1 MEKISRKSF
10 VKGALGLGAV
20 GILAGCASSA
30 SSTAASASST
40 AAPAEKKEFTFA
52 DTVRWDAQYD
62 VVVMGMGA
70 AGMVAAKTAAD
81 NGAKVVI
88 VEKCEEGKAGG
99 NTKVCGQLFA
109 YANGDKDAAKSYY
122 TALAGGRDI
131 EPEIIDAISEGVAN
145 MADILADEFGFNK
158 DEYMDWTGV
167 NVGGTNM
174 GAMSPEYPE
183 MPGHE
188 KMALWTTHAGA
199 SDGYLYQGLKQNV
212 TDRVDAIDVWYSS
225 PAKSLIQDPVTKTV
239 VGVTVERDGKEMNIR
254 ALNGVCI
261 CTGGF
266 ECNKEMVQ
274 HYLNV
279 INYAP
284 RGGQFNTGDGIKMA
298 QAVGADLW
306 HMDCYEG
313 LFGLGSVTYPVEEGI
328 PCDMIATLAQNAV
341 NTGAAI
347 LVGTDGDRFVNES
360 ETVRHGHLYENGI
373 WENPTFPEKVWY
385 IIDETQK
392 GEIEAA
398 GAMPEEQ
405 LAKLT
410 AYDSIDAL
418 AEGIGVDKD
427 RLTKTIKNYNSFAN
441 NGEDYKCGR
450 EAQYM
455 RAFDGKKYYAMY
467 MVSGLLNTQGGPKRS
482 ANAEVLDTQG
492 NPIPHLYSAGEC
504 GGITVCMYQGG
515 TNIAECIT
523 FGRIAGKNAAAV
535 KDALPT
541 YTVEAVESAPA
552 QPGDI
557 DDLVGEEET
566 YETADNQYIGKAQ
579 GMDDEIVVRVTVD
592 DGKISQVRYKNW
604 DFGINGHGSIGAE
617 LVNKVALGYSSSYS
631 DNWTKGYIDNLCPKW
646 LLPDWHAANS
656 ETQKYSD
663 LWIED
668 ATFFK
673 IDDINLGYTFN
684 LKNNLKIRLAGSVQ
698 NVCTFTSYS
707 GIDPELY
714 SGIDKNVYPRPRTYS
729 LSFNLNF

>member
-188 KMALWTTHAGA
+188 KMALWTTHKGA

-441 NGEDYKCGR
+441 NGEDYKYGR

-523 FGRIAGKNAAAV
+523 FGRIAGKSAAAV

-592 DGKISQVRYKNW
+592 DGKISQVEVLKQNETE
-604 DFGINGHGSIGAE
+604 GIGVPATEQLPEKFVGLDTEEAINAVDGISGATITSNA
-617 LVNKVALGYSSSYS
+617 LKQAVVNALLQA
-631 DNWTKGYIDNLCPKW
+631 KG
-646 LLPDWHAANS
+646 
-656 ETQKYSD
+656 
-663 LWIED
+663 
-668 ATFFK
+668 
-673 IDDINLGYTFN
+673 
-684 LKNNLKIRLAGSVQ
+684 
-698 NVCTFTSYS
+698 
-707 GIDPELY
+707 
-714 SGIDKNVYPRPRTYS
+714 
-729 LSFNLNF
+729 

>member
-20 GILAGCASSA
+20 GILAGCGSSA
-30 SSTAASASST
+30 DSTAASASST

-167 NVGGTNM
+167 NVVGTNM

-225 PAKSLIQDPVTKTV
+225 PAKSLVQDPVTKTV

-279 INYAP
+279 INYAA
-284 RGGQFNTGDGIKMA
+284 RGGQYNTGDGIKMA

-410 AYDSIDAL
+410 AYDSIGAL

-523 FGRIAGKNAAAV
+523 FGRIAGKNAAAA

-592 DGKISQVRYKNW
+592 DGKISQVEVLKQNETE
-604 DFGINGHGSIGAE
+604 GIGVPATEQLPEKFVGLDTEEAINAVDGISGATITSNA
-617 LVNKVALGYSSSYS
+617 LKQAVVNALLQA
-631 DNWTKGYIDNLCPKW
+631 KG
-646 LLPDWHAANS
+646 
-656 ETQKYSD
+656 
-663 LWIED
+663 
-668 ATFFK
+668 
-673 IDDINLGYTFN
+673 
-684 LKNNLKIRLAGSVQ
+684 
-698 NVCTFTSYS
+698 
-707 GIDPELY
+707 
-714 SGIDKNVYPRPRTYS
+714 
-729 LSFNLNF
+729 

>member
-40 AAPAEKKEFTFA
+40 AAPAEKKECAFA

-188 KMALWTTHAGA
+188 KMALWTTHKGA

-225 PAKSLIQDPVTKTV
+225 PDKSLIADPFTKPV

-523 FGRIAGKNAAAV
+523 FGRIAGKSAAAV

-592 DGKISQVRYKNW
+592 DGKISQVEVLKQNETE
-604 DFGINGHGSIGAE
+604 GIGVPATEQLPEKFVGLDTEEAINAVDGISGATITSNA
-617 LVNKVALGYSSSYS
+617 LKQAVVNALLQA
-631 DNWTKGYIDNLCPKW
+631 KG
-646 LLPDWHAANS
+646 
-656 ETQKYSD
+656 
-663 LWIED
+663 
-668 ATFFK
+668 
-673 IDDINLGYTFN
+673 
-684 LKNNLKIRLAGSVQ
+684 
-698 NVCTFTSYS
+698 
-707 GIDPELY
+707 
-714 SGIDKNVYPRPRTYS
+714 
-729 LSFNLNF
+729 

>member
-10 VKGALGLGAV
+10 VKGALGLGLTGV
-20 GILAGCASSA
+20 LAGCASSA

-183 MPGHE
+183 MLGHE

-225 PAKSLIQDPVTKTV
+225 PAKSIIQDPVTKTV

-410 AYDSIDAL
+410 AYDSIGAL

-592 DGKISQVRYKNW
+592 DGKISQVEVLKQNETE
-604 DFGINGHGSIGAE
+604 GIGVPATEQLPEKFVGLDTEEAINAVDGISGATITSNA
-617 LVNKVALGYSSSYS
+617 LKQAVVNALLQA
-631 DNWTKGYIDNLCPKW
+631 KG
-646 LLPDWHAANS
+646 
-656 ETQKYSD
+656 
-663 LWIED
+663 
-668 ATFFK
+668 
-673 IDDINLGYTFN
+673 
-684 LKNNLKIRLAGSVQ
+684 
-698 NVCTFTSYS
+698 
-707 GIDPELY
+707 
-714 SGIDKNVYPRPRTYS
+714 
-729 LSFNLNF
+729 

>member
-10 VKGALGLGAV
+10 VKGALGLGLTGV
-20 GILAGCASSA
+20 LAGCASSA

-225 PAKSLIQDPVTKTV
+225 PAKSIIQDPVTKTV

-360 ETVRHGHLYENGI
+360 ETVRHGHLYENCI

-410 AYDSIDAL
+410 AYDSIGAL

-592 DGKISQVRYKNW
+592 DGKISQVEVLKQNETE
-604 DFGINGHGSIGAE
+604 GIGVPATEQLPEKFVGLDTEEAINAVDGISGATITSNA
-617 LVNKVALGYSSSYS
+617 LKQAVVNALLQA
-631 DNWTKGYIDNLCPKW
+631 KG
-646 LLPDWHAANS
+646 
-656 ETQKYSD
+656 
-663 LWIED
+663 
-668 ATFFK
+668 
-673 IDDINLGYTFN
+673 
-684 LKNNLKIRLAGSVQ
+684 
-698 NVCTFTSYS
+698 
-707 GIDPELY
+707 
-714 SGIDKNVYPRPRTYS
+714 
-729 LSFNLNF
+729 

>member
-10 VKGALGLGAV
+10 VKGALGLGLTGV
-20 GILAGCASSA
+20 LAGCASSA
-30 SSTAASASST
+30 SSTTASASST
-40 AAPAEKKEFTFA
+40 AASAEKKQFTFA

-167 NVGGTNM
+167 NVSGTNM

-592 DGKISQVRYKNW
+592 DGKISQVEVLKQN
-604 DFGINGHGSIGAE
+604 E
-617 LVNKVALGYSSSYS
+617 
-631 DNWTKGYIDNLCPKW
+631 TKGIGVPATEQLPEKFVGLDTEEAINAVDGISGATITSNALKQAVVNA
-646 LLPDWHAANS
+646 LLQA
-656 ETQKYSD
+656 K
-663 LWIED
+663 
-668 ATFFK
+668 
-673 IDDINLGYTFN
+673 G
-684 LKNNLKIRLAGSVQ
+684 
-698 NVCTFTSYS
+698 
-707 GIDPELY
+707 
-714 SGIDKNVYPRPRTYS
+714 
-729 LSFNLNF
+729 

>member
-188 KMALWTTHAGA
+188 KMALWITHAGA

-441 NGEDYKCGR
+441 NGEDYKYGR

-592 DGKISQVRYKNW
+592 DGKISQVEVLKQNETE
-604 DFGINGHGSIGAE
+604 GIGVPATEQLPEKFVGLDTEEAINAVDGISGATITSNA
-617 LVNKVALGYSSSYS
+617 LKQAVVNALLQA
-631 DNWTKGYIDNLCPKW
+631 KG
-646 LLPDWHAANS
+646 
-656 ETQKYSD
+656 
-663 LWIED
+663 
-668 ATFFK
+668 
-673 IDDINLGYTFN
+673 
-684 LKNNLKIRLAGSVQ
+684 
-698 NVCTFTSYS
+698 
-707 GIDPELY
+707 
-714 SGIDKNVYPRPRTYS
+714 
-729 LSFNLNF
+729 

>member
-10 VKGALGLGAV
+10 VKGALGLGLTGV
-20 GILAGCASSA
+20 LAGCASSA

-40 AAPAEKKEFTFA
+40 AAPAEKKQFTFA

-167 NVGGTNM
+167 NVVGTNM

-225 PAKSLIQDPVTKTV
+225 PAKSIIQDPVTKTV

-410 AYDSIDAL
+410 AYDSIGAL

-592 DGKISQVRYKNW
+592 DGKISQVEVLKQNETE
-604 DFGINGHGSIGAE
+604 GIGVPATEQLPEKFVGLDTEEAINAVDGISGATITSNA
-617 LVNKVALGYSSSYS
+617 LKQAVVNALLQA
-631 DNWTKGYIDNLCPKW
+631 KG
-646 LLPDWHAANS
+646 
-656 ETQKYSD
+656 
-663 LWIED
+663 
-668 ATFFK
+668 
-673 IDDINLGYTFN
+673 
-684 LKNNLKIRLAGSVQ
+684 
-698 NVCTFTSYS
+698 
-707 GIDPELY
+707 
-714 SGIDKNVYPRPRTYS
+714 
-729 LSFNLNF
+729 

>member
-10 VKGALGLGAV
+10 VKGALGLGLTGV
-20 GILAGCASSA
+20 LAGCASSA

-40 AAPAEKKEFTFA
+40 AAPAEKKELTFA

-145 MADILADEFGFNK
+145 MADILAGEFGFNK

-541 YTVEAVESAPA
+541 YTVEAVESAPV

-592 DGKISQVRYKNW
+592 DGKISQVEVLKQNETE
-604 DFGINGHGSIGAE
+604 GIGVPATEQLPEKFVGLDTEEAINAVDGISGATITSNA
-617 LVNKVALGYSSSYS
+617 LKQAVVNALLQA
-631 DNWTKGYIDNLCPKW
+631 KG
-646 LLPDWHAANS
+646 
-656 ETQKYSD
+656 
-663 LWIED
+663 
-668 ATFFK
+668 
-673 IDDINLGYTFN
+673 
-684 LKNNLKIRLAGSVQ
+684 
-698 NVCTFTSYS
+698 
-707 GIDPELY
+707 
-714 SGIDKNVYPRPRTYS
+714 
-729 LSFNLNF
+729 

>member
-10 VKGALGLGAV
+10 VKGALGLGLTGV
-20 GILAGCASSA
+20 LAGCASSA

-40 AAPAEKKEFTFA
+40 AAPAEKKQFTFA

-81 NGAKVVI
+81 NGAKVII

-313 LFGLGSVTYPVEEGI
+313 LFGLGSVTYPVEEDI

-410 AYDSIDAL
+410 AYDSIGAL

-592 DGKISQVRYKNW
+592 DGKISQVEVLKQNETE
-604 DFGINGHGSIGAE
+604 GIGVPATEQLPEKFVGLDTEEAINAVDGISGATITSNA
-617 LVNKVALGYSSSYS
+617 LKQAVVNALMQA
-631 DNWTKGYIDNLCPKW
+631 KG
-646 LLPDWHAANS
+646 
-656 ETQKYSD
+656 
-663 LWIED
+663 
-668 ATFFK
+668 
-673 IDDINLGYTFN
+673 
-684 LKNNLKIRLAGSVQ
+684 
-698 NVCTFTSYS
+698 
-707 GIDPELY
+707 
-714 SGIDKNVYPRPRTYS
+714 
-729 LSFNLNF
+729 

>member
-225 PAKSLIQDPVTKTV
+225 PAKSIIQDPVTKTV

-410 AYDSIDAL
+410 AYDSIGAL

-541 YTVEAVESAPA
+541 YTVEAVESVESAPA

-592 DGKISQVRYKNW
+592 DGKISQVEVLKQNETE
-604 DFGINGHGSIGAE
+604 GIGVPATEQLPEKFVGLDTEEAINAVDGISGATITSNA
-617 LVNKVALGYSSSYS
+617 LKQAVVNALLQA
-631 DNWTKGYIDNLCPKW
+631 KG
-646 LLPDWHAANS
+646 
-656 ETQKYSD
+656 
-663 LWIED
+663 
-668 ATFFK
+668 
-673 IDDINLGYTFN
+673 
-684 LKNNLKIRLAGSVQ
+684 
-698 NVCTFTSYS
+698 
-707 GIDPELY
+707 
-714 SGIDKNVYPRPRTYS
+714 
-729 LSFNLNF
+729 

>member
-122 TALAGGRDI
+122 TALAGGSDI

-145 MADILADEFGFNK
+145 MADILADEFAFNK

-410 AYDSIDAL
+410 AYDSIGAL

-592 DGKISQVRYKNW
+592 DGKISQVEVLKQNETE
-604 DFGINGHGSIGAE
+604 GIGVPATEQLPEKFVGLDTEEAINAVDGISGATITSNA
-617 LVNKVALGYSSSYS
+617 LKQAVVNALLQA
-631 DNWTKGYIDNLCPKW
+631 KG
-646 LLPDWHAANS
+646 
-656 ETQKYSD
+656 
-663 LWIED
+663 
-668 ATFFK
+668 
-673 IDDINLGYTFN
+673 
-684 LKNNLKIRLAGSVQ
+684 
-698 NVCTFTSYS
+698 
-707 GIDPELY
+707 
-714 SGIDKNVYPRPRTYS
+714 
-729 LSFNLNF
+729 

>member
-455 RAFDGKKYYAMY
+455 CAFDGKKYYAMY

-592 DGKISQVRYKNW
+592 DGKISQVEVLKQNETE
-604 DFGINGHGSIGAE
+604 GIGVPATEQLPEKFVGLDTEEAINAVDGISGATITSNA
-617 LVNKVALGYSSSYS
+617 LKQAVVNALLQA
-631 DNWTKGYIDNLCPKW
+631 KG
-646 LLPDWHAANS
+646 
-656 ETQKYSD
+656 
-663 LWIED
+663 
-668 ATFFK
+668 
-673 IDDINLGYTFN
+673 
-684 LKNNLKIRLAGSVQ
+684 
-698 NVCTFTSYS
+698 
-707 GIDPELY
+707 
-714 SGIDKNVYPRPRTYS
+714 
-729 LSFNLNF
+729 

>member
-122 TALAGGRDI
+122 TALAGGRAI
-131 EPEIIDAISEGVAN
+131 APEIFDAISEGVAN
-145 MADILADEFGFNK
+145 MADILADECGFNK
-158 DEYMDWTGV
+158 DEAMDWTGV
-167 NVGGTNM
+167 NVGGTNL

-410 AYDSIDAL
+410 AYDSIGAL

-592 DGKISQVRYKNW
+592 DGKISQVEVLKQNETE
-604 DFGINGHGSIGAE
+604 GIGVPATEQLPEKFVGLDTEEAINAVDGISGATITSNA
-617 LVNKVALGYSSSYS
+617 LKQAVVNALLQA
-631 DNWTKGYIDNLCPKW
+631 KG
-646 LLPDWHAANS
+646 
-656 ETQKYSD
+656 
-663 LWIED
+663 
-668 ATFFK
+668 
-673 IDDINLGYTFN
+673 
-684 LKNNLKIRLAGSVQ
+684 
-698 NVCTFTSYS
+698 
-707 GIDPELY
+707 
-714 SGIDKNVYPRPRTYS
+714 
-729 LSFNLNF
+729 

>member
-10 VKGALGLGAV
+10 VKGALGLGLTGV
-20 GILAGCASSA
+20 LAGCASSA

-40 AAPAEKKEFTFA
+40 AAPAEKKQFTFA

-373 WENPTFPEKVWY
+373 WENPTFPEKLWY

-410 AYDSIDAL
+410 AYDSIGAL

-592 DGKISQVRYKNW
+592 DGKISQVEVLKQNETE
-604 DFGINGHGSIGAE
+604 GIGVPATEQLPEKFVGLDTEEAINAVDGISGATITSNA
-617 LVNKVALGYSSSYS
+617 LKRAVVNALLQA
-631 DNWTKGYIDNLCPKW
+631 KG
-646 LLPDWHAANS
+646 
-656 ETQKYSD
+656 
-663 LWIED
+663 
-668 ATFFK
+668 
-673 IDDINLGYTFN
+673 
-684 LKNNLKIRLAGSVQ
+684 
-698 NVCTFTSYS
+698 
-707 GIDPELY
+707 
-714 SGIDKNVYPRPRTYS
+714 
-729 LSFNLNF
+729 

>member
-199 SDGYLYQGLKQNV
+199 SDGDLYQGLKQNV

-410 AYDSIDAL
+410 AYDSIGAL

-515 TNIAECIT
+515 TNLAECIT

-592 DGKISQVRYKNW
+592 DGKISQVEVLKQNETE
-604 DFGINGHGSIGAE
+604 GIGVPATEQLPEKFVGLDTEEAINAVDGISGATITSNA
-617 LVNKVALGYSSSYS
+617 LKQAVVNALLQA
-631 DNWTKGYIDNLCPKW
+631 KG
-646 LLPDWHAANS
+646 
-656 ETQKYSD
+656 
-663 LWIED
+663 
-668 ATFFK
+668 
-673 IDDINLGYTFN
+673 
-684 LKNNLKIRLAGSVQ
+684 
-698 NVCTFTSYS
+698 
-707 GIDPELY
+707 
-714 SGIDKNVYPRPRTYS
+714 
-729 LSFNLNF
+729 

>member
-20 GILAGCASSA
+20 GILAGCGSSA
-30 SSTAASASST
+30 DSTAASASST

-167 NVGGTNM
+167 NVVGTNM

-279 INYAP
+279 INYAA

-592 DGKISQVRYKNW
+592 DGKISQVEVLKQN
-604 DFGINGHGSIGAE
+604 E
-617 LVNKVALGYSSSYS
+617 
-631 DNWTKGYIDNLCPKW
+631 TKGIGVPATEQLPEKFVGLDTEEAINAVDGISGATITSNALKQAVVNA
-646 LLPDWHAANS
+646 LLQA
-656 ETQKYSD
+656 K
-663 LWIED
+663 
-668 ATFFK
+668 
-673 IDDINLGYTFN
+673 G
-684 LKNNLKIRLAGSVQ
+684 
-698 NVCTFTSYS
+698 
-707 GIDPELY
+707 
-714 SGIDKNVYPRPRTYS
+714 
-729 LSFNLNF
+729 

>member
-10 VKGALGLGAV
+10 VKGALGLGLTGV
-20 GILAGCASSA
+20 LAGCASSA

-70 AGMVAAKTAAD
+70 AGMVAAKTAAA

-239 VGVTVERDGKEMNIR
+239 VGVTVERVGKEMNIR

-410 AYDSIDAL
+410 AYDSIGAL

-427 RLTKTIKNYNSFAN
+427 RLTKTLKNYNSFAN

-592 DGKISQVRYKNW
+592 DGKISQVEVLKQNETE
-604 DFGINGHGSIGAE
+604 GIGVPATEQLPEKFVGLDTEEAINAVDGISGATITSNA
-617 LVNKVALGYSSSYS
+617 LKQAVVNALLQA
-631 DNWTKGYIDNLCPKW
+631 KG
-646 LLPDWHAANS
+646 
-656 ETQKYSD
+656 
-663 LWIED
+663 
-668 ATFFK
+668 
-673 IDDINLGYTFN
+673 
-684 LKNNLKIRLAGSVQ
+684 
-698 NVCTFTSYS
+698 
-707 GIDPELY
+707 
-714 SGIDKNVYPRPRTYS
+714 
-729 LSFNLNF
+729 

>member
-10 VKGALGLGAV
+10 VKGALGLGLTGV
-20 GILAGCASSA
+20 LAGCASSA

-40 AAPAEKKEFTFA
+40 AAPAEKKQFTFA

-410 AYDSIDAL
+410 AYDSIGAL

-427 RLTKTIKNYNSFAN
+427 RLTKTLKNYNSFAN

-579 GMDDEIVVRVTVD
+579 GMDDEIVIRVTVD
-592 DGKISQVRYKNW
+592 DGKISQAEVLKQNETE
-604 DFGINGHGSIGAE
+604 GIGVPATEQLPEKFVGLDTEEAINAVDGISGATITSNA
-617 LVNKVALGYSSSYS
+617 LKQAVVNALLQA
-631 DNWTKGYIDNLCPKW
+631 KG
-646 LLPDWHAANS
+646 
-656 ETQKYSD
+656 
-663 LWIED
+663 
-668 ATFFK
+668 
-673 IDDINLGYTFN
+673 
-684 LKNNLKIRLAGSVQ
+684 
-698 NVCTFTSYS
+698 
-707 GIDPELY
+707 
-714 SGIDKNVYPRPRTYS
+714 
-729 LSFNLNF
+729 

>member
-40 AAPAEKKEFTFA
+40 AVPAEKKEFTFA

-410 AYDSIDAL
+410 AYDSIGAL

-492 NPIPHLYSAGEC
+492 NHIPHLYSAGEC

-592 DGKISQVRYKNW
+592 DGKISQVEVLKQNETE
-604 DFGINGHGSIGAE
+604 GIGVPATEQLPEKFVGLDTEEAINAVDGISGATITSNA
-617 LVNKVALGYSSSYS
+617 LKQAVVNALLQA
-631 DNWTKGYIDNLCPKW
+631 KG
-646 LLPDWHAANS
+646 
-656 ETQKYSD
+656 
-663 LWIED
+663 
-668 ATFFK
+668 
-673 IDDINLGYTFN
+673 
-684 LKNNLKIRLAGSVQ
+684 
-698 NVCTFTSYS
+698 
-707 GIDPELY
+707 
-714 SGIDKNVYPRPRTYS
+714 
-729 LSFNLNF
+729 

>member
-40 AAPAEKKEFTFA
+40 AAPAEKKQFTFA

-167 NVGGTNM
+167 NVVGTNM

-410 AYDSIDAL
+410 AYDSIGAL

-592 DGKISQVRYKNW
+592 DGKISQVEVLKQNETE
-604 DFGINGHGSIGAE
+604 GIGVPATEQLPEKFVGLDTEEAINAVDGISGATITSNA
-617 LVNKVALGYSSSYS
+617 LKQAVVNALLQA
-631 DNWTKGYIDNLCPKW
+631 KG
-646 LLPDWHAANS
+646 
-656 ETQKYSD
+656 
-663 LWIED
+663 
-668 ATFFK
+668 
-673 IDDINLGYTFN
+673 
-684 LKNNLKIRLAGSVQ
+684 
-698 NVCTFTSYS
+698 
-707 GIDPELY
+707 
-714 SGIDKNVYPRPRTYS
+714 
-729 LSFNLNF
+729 

>member
-279 INYAP
+279 INYAL

-410 AYDSIDAL
+410 AYDSIGAL

-592 DGKISQVRYKNW
+592 DGKISQVEVLKQNETE
-604 DFGINGHGSIGAE
+604 GIGVPATEQLPEKFVGLDTEEAINAVDGISGATITSNA
-617 LVNKVALGYSSSYS
+617 LKQAVVNALLQA
-631 DNWTKGYIDNLCPKW
+631 KG
-646 LLPDWHAANS
+646 
-656 ETQKYSD
+656 
-663 LWIED
+663 
-668 ATFFK
+668 
-673 IDDINLGYTFN
+673 
-684 LKNNLKIRLAGSVQ
+684 
-698 NVCTFTSYS
+698 
-707 GIDPELY
+707 
-714 SGIDKNVYPRPRTYS
+714 
-729 LSFNLNF
+729 

>member
-30 SSTAASASST
+30 SSAAASASST

-88 VEKCEEGKAGG
+88 VEKCDEGKAGG

-410 AYDSIDAL
+410 AYDSIGAL

-427 RLTKTIKNYNSFAN
+427 RLTKTLKNYNSFAN

-592 DGKISQVRYKNW
+592 DGKISQVEVLKQNETE
-604 DFGINGHGSIGAE
+604 GIGVPANEQLPEKFVGLDTEEAINAVDGISGATITSNA
-617 LVNKVALGYSSSYS
+617 LKQAVVNALLQA
-631 DNWTKGYIDNLCPKW
+631 KG
-646 LLPDWHAANS
+646 
-656 ETQKYSD
+656 
-663 LWIED
+663 
-668 ATFFK
+668 
-673 IDDINLGYTFN
+673 
-684 LKNNLKIRLAGSVQ
+684 
-698 NVCTFTSYS
+698 
-707 GIDPELY
+707 
-714 SGIDKNVYPRPRTYS
+714 
-729 LSFNLNF
+729 

>member
-167 NVGGTNM
+167 NVAGTNM

-523 FGRIAGKNAAAV
+523 
-535 KDALPT
+535 

-566 YETADNQYIGKAQ
+566 YETADDQYIGKAQ

-592 DGKISQVRYKNW
+592 DGKISQVEVLKQNETE
-604 DFGINGHGSIGAE
+604 GIGVPATEQLPEKFVGLDTEEAINAVDGISGATITSNA
-617 LVNKVALGYSSSYS
+617 LKQAVVNALLQA
-631 DNWTKGYIDNLCPKW
+631 KG
-646 LLPDWHAANS
+646 
-656 ETQKYSD
+656 
-663 LWIED
+663 
-668 ATFFK
+668 
-673 IDDINLGYTFN
+673 
-684 LKNNLKIRLAGSVQ
+684 
-698 NVCTFTSYS
+698 
-707 GIDPELY
+707 
-714 SGIDKNVYPRPRTYS
+714 
-729 LSFNLNF
+729 

>member
-188 KMALWTTHAGA
+188 KMALWTTHKGA

-239 VGVTVERDGKEMNIR
+239 VGVTVERDGKGMNIR

-523 FGRIAGKNAAAV
+523 FGRIAGKSAAAV

-592 DGKISQVRYKNW
+592 DGKISQVEVLKQNETE
-604 DFGINGHGSIGAE
+604 GIGVPATEQLPEKFVGLDTEEAINAVDGISGATITSNA
-617 LVNKVALGYSSSYS
+617 LKQAVVNALLQA
-631 DNWTKGYIDNLCPKW
+631 KG
-646 LLPDWHAANS
+646 
-656 ETQKYSD
+656 
-663 LWIED
+663 
-668 ATFFK
+668 
-673 IDDINLGYTFN
+673 
-684 LKNNLKIRLAGSVQ
+684 
-698 NVCTFTSYS
+698 
-707 GIDPELY
+707 
-714 SGIDKNVYPRPRTYS
+714 
-729 LSFNLNF
+729 

>member
-592 DGKISQVRYKNW
+592 DGKISQVEVLKQNETEGSGVPATEQLPEKFVGL
-604 DFGINGHGSIGAE
+604 DTEEAINAVDGISGATITSNA
-617 LVNKVALGYSSSYS
+617 LKQAVVNALLQA
-631 DNWTKGYIDNLCPKW
+631 KG
-646 LLPDWHAANS
+646 
-656 ETQKYSD
+656 
-663 LWIED
+663 
-668 ATFFK
+668 
-673 IDDINLGYTFN
+673 
-684 LKNNLKIRLAGSVQ
+684 
-698 NVCTFTSYS
+698 
-707 GIDPELY
+707 
-714 SGIDKNVYPRPRTYS
+714 
-729 LSFNLNF
+729 

>member
-10 VKGALGLGAV
+10 VKGALGLGLTGV
-20 GILAGCASSA
+20 LAGCASSA

-188 KMALWTTHAGA
+188 KMALWTTHKGA

-418 AEGIGVDKD
+418 AEGIDVDKD

-523 FGRIAGKNAAAV
+523 FGRIAGKSAAAV

-592 DGKISQVRYKNW
+592 DGKISQVEVLKQNETE
-604 DFGINGHGSIGAE
+604 GIGVPATEQLPEKFVGLDTEEAINAVDGISGATITSNA
-617 LVNKVALGYSSSYS
+617 LKQAVVNALLQA
-631 DNWTKGYIDNLCPKW
+631 KG
-646 LLPDWHAANS
+646 
-656 ETQKYSD
+656 
-663 LWIED
+663 
-668 ATFFK
+668 
-673 IDDINLGYTFN
+673 
-684 LKNNLKIRLAGSVQ
+684 
-698 NVCTFTSYS
+698 
-707 GIDPELY
+707 
-714 SGIDKNVYPRPRTYS
+714 
-729 LSFNLNF
+729 

>member
-20 GILAGCASSA
+20 GILAGCGSSA
-30 SSTAASASST
+30 DSTAASASST

-167 NVGGTNM
+167 NVVGTNM

-212 TDRVDAIDVWYSS
+212 TDRVNAIDVWYSS

-279 INYAP
+279 INYAA
-284 RGGQFNTGDGIKMA
+284 RGGQYNTGDGIKMA

-410 AYDSIDAL
+410 AYDSIGAL

-523 FGRIAGKNAAAV
+523 FGRIAGKNAAAA

-592 DGKISQVRYKNW
+592 DGKISQVEVLKQNETE
-604 DFGINGHGSIGAE
+604 GIGVPATEQLPEKFVGLDTEEAINAVDGISGATITSNA
-617 LVNKVALGYSSSYS
+617 LKQAVVNALLQA
-631 DNWTKGYIDNLCPKW
+631 KG
-646 LLPDWHAANS
+646 
-656 ETQKYSD
+656 
-663 LWIED
+663 
-668 ATFFK
+668 
-673 IDDINLGYTFN
+673 
-684 LKNNLKIRLAGSVQ
+684 
-698 NVCTFTSYS
+698 
-707 GIDPELY
+707 
-714 SGIDKNVYPRPRTYS
+714 
-729 LSFNLNF
+729 

>member
-40 AAPAEKKEFTFA
+40 VAPAEKKQFTFA

-313 LFGLGSVTYPVEEGI
+313 LFGLGSVTYPVEEDI

-410 AYDSIDAL
+410 AYDSIGAL

-592 DGKISQVRYKNW
+592 DGKISQVEVLKQNETE
-604 DFGINGHGSIGAE
+604 GIGVPATEQLPEKFVGLDTEEAINAVDGISGATITSNA
-617 LVNKVALGYSSSYS
+617 LKQAVVNALLQA
-631 DNWTKGYIDNLCPKW
+631 KG
-646 LLPDWHAANS
+646 
-656 ETQKYSD
+656 
-663 LWIED
+663 
-668 ATFFK
+668 
-673 IDDINLGYTFN
+673 
-684 LKNNLKIRLAGSVQ
+684 
-698 NVCTFTSYS
+698 
-707 GIDPELY
+707 
-714 SGIDKNVYPRPRTYS
+714 
-729 LSFNLNF
+729 

>member
-188 KMALWTTHAGA
+188 KMALWTTHKGA

-450 EAQYM
+450 GAQYM

-523 FGRIAGKNAAAV
+523 FGRIAGKSAAAV

-592 DGKISQVRYKNW
+592 DGKISQVEVLKQNETE
-604 DFGINGHGSIGAE
+604 GIGVPATEQLPEKFVGLDTEEAINAVDGISGATITSNA
-617 LVNKVALGYSSSYS
+617 LKQAVVNALLQA
-631 DNWTKGYIDNLCPKW
+631 KG
-646 LLPDWHAANS
+646 
-656 ETQKYSD
+656 
-663 LWIED
+663 
-668 ATFFK
+668 
-673 IDDINLGYTFN
+673 
-684 LKNNLKIRLAGSVQ
+684 
-698 NVCTFTSYS
+698 
-707 GIDPELY
+707 
-714 SGIDKNVYPRPRTYS
+714 
-729 LSFNLNF
+729 

>member
-167 NVGGTNM
+167 NVVGTNM

-410 AYDSIDAL
+410 AYDSIGAL

-592 DGKISQVRYKNW
+592 DGKISQVEVLKQNETE
-604 DFGINGHGSIGAE
+604 GIGVPATEQLPEKFVGLDTEEAINAVDGISGATITSNA
-617 LVNKVALGYSSSYS
+617 LKQAVVNALMQA
-631 DNWTKGYIDNLCPKW
+631 KG
-646 LLPDWHAANS
+646 
-656 ETQKYSD
+656 
-663 LWIED
+663 
-668 ATFFK
+668 
-673 IDDINLGYTFN
+673 
-684 LKNNLKIRLAGSVQ
+684 
-698 NVCTFTSYS
+698 
-707 GIDPELY
+707 
-714 SGIDKNVYPRPRTYS
+714 
-729 LSFNLNF
+729 

>member
-40 AAPAEKKEFTFA
+40 AAPAEKKEFTFV

-239 VGVTVERDGKEMNIR
+239 VGVTVERDGEEMNIR

-410 AYDSIDAL
+410 AYDSIGAL

-427 RLTKTIKNYNSFAN
+427 RLTKTLKNYNSFAN

-592 DGKISQVRYKNW
+592 DGKISQVEVLKQNETE
-604 DFGINGHGSIGAE
+604 GIGVPATEQLPEKFVGLDTEEAINAVDGISGATITSNAHKQAV
-617 LVNKVALGYSSSYS
+617 VNALLQA
-631 DNWTKGYIDNLCPKW
+631 KG
-646 LLPDWHAANS
+646 
-656 ETQKYSD
+656 
-663 LWIED
+663 
-668 ATFFK
+668 
-673 IDDINLGYTFN
+673 
-684 LKNNLKIRLAGSVQ
+684 
-698 NVCTFTSYS
+698 
-707 GIDPELY
+707 
-714 SGIDKNVYPRPRTYS
+714 
-729 LSFNLNF
+729 

>member
-225 PAKSLIQDPVTKTV
+225 PAKSLIQNPVTKTV

-410 AYDSIDAL
+410 AYDSIGAL

-592 DGKISQVRYKNW
+592 DGKISQVEVLKQNETE
-604 DFGINGHGSIGAE
+604 GIGVPATEQLPEKFVGLDTEEAINAEDGISGATITSNA
-617 LVNKVALGYSSSYS
+617 LKQAVVNALLQA
-631 DNWTKGYIDNLCPKW
+631 KG
-646 LLPDWHAANS
+646 
-656 ETQKYSD
+656 
-663 LWIED
+663 
-668 ATFFK
+668 
-673 IDDINLGYTFN
+673 
-684 LKNNLKIRLAGSVQ
+684 
-698 NVCTFTSYS
+698 
-707 GIDPELY
+707 
-714 SGIDKNVYPRPRTYS
+714 
-729 LSFNLNF
+729 

>member
-20 GILAGCASSA
+20 GILAGCGSSA
-30 SSTAASASST
+30 DSTAASASST

-167 NVGGTNM
+167 NVVGTNM

-199 SDGYLYQGLKQNV
+199 SDGYLYQVLKQNV

-279 INYAP
+279 INYAA
-284 RGGQFNTGDGIKMA
+284 RGGQYNTGDGIKMA

-410 AYDSIDAL
+410 AYDSIGAL

-592 DGKISQVRYKNW
+592 DGKISQVEVLKQN
-604 DFGINGHGSIGAE
+604 E
-617 LVNKVALGYSSSYS
+617 
-631 DNWTKGYIDNLCPKW
+631 TKGIGVPATEQLPEKFVGLDTEEAINAVDGISGATITSNALKQAVVNA
-646 LLPDWHAANS
+646 LLQA
-656 ETQKYSD
+656 K
-663 LWIED
+663 
-668 ATFFK
+668 
-673 IDDINLGYTFN
+673 G
-684 LKNNLKIRLAGSVQ
+684 
-698 NVCTFTSYS
+698 
-707 GIDPELY
+707 
-714 SGIDKNVYPRPRTYS
+714 
-729 LSFNLNF
+729 

>member
-10 VKGALGLGAV
+10 VKGALGLGLTGV
-20 GILAGCASSA
+20 LAGCASSA

-40 AAPAEKKEFTFA
+40 AAPAEKKELTFA

-145 MADILADEFGFNK
+145 MADILAGEFGFNK

-385 IIDETQK
+385 IIDEPQK

-541 YTVEAVESAPA
+541 YTVEAVESAPV

-592 DGKISQVRYKNW
+592 DGKISQVEVLKQNETE
-604 DFGINGHGSIGAE
+604 GIGVPATEQLPEKFVGLDTEEAINAVDGISGATITSNA
-617 LVNKVALGYSSSYS
+617 LKQAVVNALLQA
-631 DNWTKGYIDNLCPKW
+631 KG
-646 LLPDWHAANS
+646 
-656 ETQKYSD
+656 
-663 LWIED
+663 
-668 ATFFK
+668 
-673 IDDINLGYTFN
+673 
-684 LKNNLKIRLAGSVQ
+684 
-698 NVCTFTSYS
+698 
-707 GIDPELY
+707 
-714 SGIDKNVYPRPRTYS
+714 
-729 LSFNLNF
+729 